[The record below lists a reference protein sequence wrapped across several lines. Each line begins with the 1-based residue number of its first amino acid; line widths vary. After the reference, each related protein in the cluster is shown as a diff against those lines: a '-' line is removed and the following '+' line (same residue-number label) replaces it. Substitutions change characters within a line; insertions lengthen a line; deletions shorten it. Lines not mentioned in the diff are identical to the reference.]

1 MIRTLLISLLAFMT
15 AMTVQSQTVIKLPVT
30 LEDESVI
37 WETQEREYASN
48 IWNTQVITN
57 VSSPELLVYKPEN
70 PNGTAV
76 IIAPGGG
83 LYAQSIESEGR
94 MVAKWLAERGVT
106 GIVLKY
112 RLVPTGKDGVAEIST
127 EAIPRM
133 RERLTPVFP
142 LSFSDGLNAVSYVR
156 EHAKELGVNPERIGF
171 MGFSAGG
178 AVTMGVAYN
187 YEEQSRPDF
196 LAPVY
201 PWTTAYPVQDVPED
215 APPMIIICAS
225 DDPLGLAT
233 GSIDLYSSWLK
244 ARKSVELHMYAKGGH
259 GFGMKAAGIPT
270 DKWIERFAEWLD
282 MNGWMEK

>member
-1 MIRTLLISLLAFMT
+1 MT